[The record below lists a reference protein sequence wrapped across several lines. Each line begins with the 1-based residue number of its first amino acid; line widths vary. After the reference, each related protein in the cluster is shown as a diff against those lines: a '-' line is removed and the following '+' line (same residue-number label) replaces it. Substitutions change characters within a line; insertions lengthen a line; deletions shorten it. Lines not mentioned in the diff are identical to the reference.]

1 MALAGQSP
9 SDATATQTSEIAIET
24 GVMTA
29 EGKAIAEIATA
40 IVIAVERTR
49 DALLLNRGVTGPR
62 GERWPRVGAVP
73 VRSAPA
79 TSAPAACRAVH
90 LLGAHQGLSV
100 GS

>member
-40 IVIAVERTR
+40 IVIAAERTR
-49 DALLLNRGVTGPR
+49 DALLLNRGVTGLQ
-62 GERWPRVGAVP
+62 GERWPRVRRDTRA
-73 VRSAPA
+73 VRSRREC
-79 TSAPAACRAVH
+79 TSCMPSCAHIGSTPGPECR
-90 LLGAHQGLSV
+90 
-100 GS
+100 